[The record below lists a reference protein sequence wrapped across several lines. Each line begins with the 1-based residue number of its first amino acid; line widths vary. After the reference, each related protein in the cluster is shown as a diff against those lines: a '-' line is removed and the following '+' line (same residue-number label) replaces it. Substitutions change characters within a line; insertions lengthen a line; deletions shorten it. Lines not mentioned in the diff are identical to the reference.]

1 MGFDEMYDDGRVS
14 FDELLA
20 KGEYES
26 SSSDILAGFK
36 IFQRKYVYKSVVFQM
51 ILVLLGAAS
60 QIVNIIGAA
69 PGEDMMFSYTLILVC
84 IILGVYIIVR
94 PRGTYKR
101 LEKSIS
107 DLDGTAYRA
116 EIYTNKIVISTL
128 SNEYN
133 DAGETDKPEN
143 VPENVSGKLS
153 ENEAEQSETK
163 TEDETPATV
172 IHLDNSSVE
181 LVETDKLYVVYIK
194 RVNVFVIPKAA
205 FKPYENTQIKD
216 RLSNIMG
223 VRYKC

>member
-36 IFQRKYVYKSVVFQM
+36 IFQKKYVYKGVVFQM

-60 QIVNIIGAA
+60 QIVNIMGAA
-69 PGEDMMFSYTLILVC
+69 PGEDVIFSYTLILVC

-116 EIYTNKIVISTL
+116 EIYTNNLVISNL

-133 DAGETDKPEN
+133 NAGETDKPEN
-143 VPENVSGKLS
+143 VPDKPA
-153 ENEAEQSETK
+153 ENEAGQSEGEPES
-163 TEDETPATV
+163 EDETPATV

>member
-36 IFQRKYVYKSVVFQM
+36 IFQKKYVYKGVVFQM

-60 QIVNIIGAA
+60 QIVNIMGAA
-69 PGEDMMFSYTLILVC
+69 PGEDVIFSYTLILVC

-116 EIYTNKIVISTL
+116 EIYTNKIVISNL

-133 DAGETDKPEN
+133 NAGETDKPEN
-143 VPENVSGKLS
+143 VPDKPA
-153 ENEAEQSETK
+153 ENEAGQSEGEPES
-163 TEDETPATV
+163 EDETPATV